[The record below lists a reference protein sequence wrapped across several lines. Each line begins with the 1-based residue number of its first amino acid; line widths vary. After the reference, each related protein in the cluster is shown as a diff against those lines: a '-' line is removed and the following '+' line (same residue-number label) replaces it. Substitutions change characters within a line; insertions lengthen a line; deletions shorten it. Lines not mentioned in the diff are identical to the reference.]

1 MISVFGTSILAS
13 LKFRKRGTSA
23 MEAAAREIIFDC
35 GMDEGGPS
43 IAHSPGLRAESSGL
57 YVQCVASHF

>member
-23 MEAAAREIIFDC
+23 MEAAREIIFDC

-57 YVQCVASHF
+57 YVRYVASHF